1 MNTASIIMNP
11 MALSA
16 SRSKTRTWVLRG
28 IIAGVL
34 LLGIVGIAIQN
45 RGDYRIDSHGT
56 QSGNASDTSSSN
68 TSSSNTDPHESLAPL
83 VPSYKPLEANGTEVL
98 VRAYCIEDAHSQQAS
113 RNTFTGTLQSR
124 YQSPLGFR
132 VSGKIIERLV
142 ETGERVERG
151 QVLMRLDPV
160 DWELYLKVAES
171 DLAASRSQ
179 LNQIEKEEARFRD
192 LRATGSAS
200 QSDHDL
206 AIAALDT
213 AREKTESATK
223 RLQIADNQRNYCDLV
238 ADHDG
243 LITKVVAEIG
253 QVVTAG
259 QPVLQWAHG
268 DELEAVVSI
277 PESLQQEIKNHDVE
291 ISFWSRPNE
300 RIQGKLRELSPIADP
315 LSRTY
320 DARFQLREPPADLA
334 IGLTATVH
342 LLQSRN
348 EGTRI
353 PMGAIANGN
362 SQPIVWRI
370 LDDNT
375 VESVPVEV
383 LRYESEGAVVRGELR
398 AGDRIISAG
407 VQKIDANCRV
417 RIWNTGT

>member
-1 MNTASIIMNP
+1 MNNTASNLINSLP
-11 MALSA
+11 VAF
-16 SRSKTRTWVLRG
+16 SRPKTRTWALR
-28 IIAGVL
+28 AVTVAL
-34 LLGIVGIAIQN
+34 LLVGLVGMAIQYYCGIKI
-45 RGDYRIDSHGT
+45 GDAGMLPGHAT
-56 QSGNASDTSSSN
+56 ASLSS
-68 TSSSNTDPHESLAPL
+68 DHESRNSASPL
-83 VPSYKPLEANGTEVL
+83 VPNYKPLEANGTEVL
-98 VRAYCIEDAHSQQAS
+98 VRAYRIEDAHSQQAS

-124 YQSPLGFR
+124 YQSALGFR
-132 VSGKIIERLV
+132 VNGKIIARLV
-142 ETGERVERG
+142 ETGDRVRQG
-151 QVLMRLDPV
+151 QVLMRLDPE

-179 LNQIEKEEARFRD
+179 LNQIEKEEARLRD

-213 AREKTESATK
+213 AREKMESATK
-223 RLQIADNQRNYCDLV
+223 RLQIAKNQRNYCDLV

-243 LITKVVAEIG
+243 LITKVVTEIG

-259 QPVLQWAHG
+259 QPVLHWTHG

-277 PESLQQEIKNHDVE
+277 PESMHQEIKNHDVE
-291 ISFWSRPNE
+291 ISFWSRPND

-320 DARFQLREPPADLA
+320 DARFQLVDPPADLA

-348 EGTRI
+348 EGIRI

-362 SQPIVWRI
+362 TKPIVWRI

-375 VESVPVEV
+375 VDSVPVEV
-383 LRYESEGAVVRGELR
+383 LRYESDGAVVRGELR
-398 AGDRIISAG
+398 VGDKIISAG
-407 VQKIDANCRV
+407 VQKIDATCRI
-417 RIWNTGT
+417 RIWNHGT

>member
-1 MNTASIIMNP
+1 
-11 MALSA
+11 
-16 SRSKTRTWVLRG
+16 
-28 IIAGVL
+28 
-34 LLGIVGIAIQN
+34 
-45 RGDYRIDSHGT
+45 
-56 QSGNASDTSSSN
+56 
-68 TSSSNTDPHESLAPL
+68 
-83 VPSYKPLEANGTEVL
+83 
-98 VRAYCIEDAHSQQAS
+98 
-113 RNTFTGTLQSR
+113 
-124 YQSPLGFR
+124 
-132 VSGKIIERLV
+132 
-142 ETGERVERG
+142 
-151 QVLMRLDPV
+151 
-160 DWELYLKVAES
+160 
-171 DLAASRSQ
+171 
-179 LNQIEKEEARFRD
+179 
-192 LRATGSAS
+192 
-200 QSDHDL
+200 
-206 AIAALDT
+206 
-213 AREKTESATK
+213 
-223 RLQIADNQRNYCDLV
+223 
-238 ADHDG
+238 
-243 LITKVVAEIG
+243 
-253 QVVTAG
+253 
-259 QPVLQWAHG
+259 LQWAHG

-277 PESLQQEIKNHDVE
+277 PESLHQEIKNHDVE

-342 LLQSRN
+342 LLQARN

-362 SQPIVWRI
+362 AQPIVWRI

>member
-1 MNTASIIMNP
+1 MNNPASNIMNTVNLAP
-11 MALSA
+11 
-16 SRSKTRTWVLRG
+16 SRSTTRTWVLRG
-28 IIAGVL
+28 ITVAL
-34 LLGIVGIAIQN
+34 LLVGFVGMAIQN
-45 RGDYRIDSHGT
+45 HGVTKIDGHGI
-56 QSGNASDTSSSN
+56 QSGHASGLSSS
-68 TSSSNTDPHESLAPL
+68 SADPHQSAPT
-83 VPSYKPLEANGTEVL
+83 VAANYKPLEANGTEVL
-98 VRAYCIEDAHSQQAS
+98 VRAYCIEDAHSQQSS

-124 YQSPLGFR
+124 YQSALGFR
-132 VSGKIIERLV
+132 VNGKIIERLV
-142 ETGERVERG
+142 ETGDRVRQG
-151 QVLMRLDPV
+151 QVLLRLDPV

-179 LNQIEKEEARFRD
+179 LNQIEKEEARLRD

-200 QSDHDL
+200 QSDHDV

-213 AREKTESATK
+213 AREKMESATK
-223 RLQIADNQRNYCDLV
+223 RLQIAKNQRNYCDLV

-277 PESLQQEIKNHDVE
+277 PESLHQEIKNHDVE
-291 ISFWSRPNE
+291 ISFWSRPND

-320 DARFQLREPPADLA
+320 DARFQLIDPPTDLA

-362 SQPIVWRI
+362 TQPMVWRI
-370 LDDNT
+370 LDNNT

-383 LRYESEGAVVRGELR
+383 LRYESEGAIVQGDLR
-398 AGDRIISAG
+398 AGDKIISAG